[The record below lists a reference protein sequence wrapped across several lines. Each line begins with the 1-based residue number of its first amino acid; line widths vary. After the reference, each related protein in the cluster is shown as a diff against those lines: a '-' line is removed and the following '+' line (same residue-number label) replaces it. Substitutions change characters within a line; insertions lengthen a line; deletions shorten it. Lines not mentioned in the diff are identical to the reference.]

1 MMKIIF
7 FVLFSIIII
16 INPTSPPEPEKPCIV
31 IPEPAI
37 MKSINNRAIIHPP
50 FVAKKRLEENN
61 ADTIIEKST
70 VIVKF
75 LENNKIEEHH
85 QIIFRAE
92 NLPSGN
98 IYSSKNFIISLDEGQ
113 HLENIKSFCEKLEN
127 SDDTP
132 NNNICES
139 SISKLDDFYIFLYTF
154 KLFNNEHIIINYSYE
169 IIKSVPEVLF
179 RQESILIPDYSRGFC
194 DYTFIIPEGYISLG
208 LKENKLTKKY
218 EDTYVYYNNCP
229 GNALTETIRFTPKEN
244 IWKANIGLFSELSQG
259 FTEKVQISFPK
270 YYQGGK
276 INESYYKIFP
286 LTDEFKQS
294 DIFFDDLYYQIK
306 MSVANKKKIGLN
318 IYTAFKNKLGEEFR
332 VNLPETFY
340 TIDEK
345 HIDPTIKDKAQRI
358 LLDDEAYKGYPDYYK
373 IGKFVNSYLGYN
385 EKYASKVYTPIEIY
399 YLKAGVSE
407 HFTLLYN
414 AMLNAIGIK
423 TLYVEGWA
431 FKKNDISGNNNTF
444 KHTWTAA
451 FIDGKW
457 LELDATW
464 DLFEGVSSGHI
475 LKSFF
480 KDEVFYTFNEKEGI
494 KPNCEQIY
502 SIQMSNNMKDL
513 EDPFIPEIIVNSYMN
528 KNDNIQKNENDKTK
542 NNETINYE
550 EKKDHEKKNNV
561 TENFDEIEKG
571 NISAYNVS
579 VTTNVIIIKEP
590 GTDKKQ
596 DSNLNDIIT
605 ENIKS
610 IDKNNSDD
618 ITSVSQ
624 GNDKNQNGLLNEKN
638 LNNEAKFENGSVFL
652 LFLIFLY
659 FF

>member
-1 MMKIIF
+1 MMKILF

-179 RQESILIPDYSRGFC
+179 RHESILIPDYSRGFC

-208 LKENKLTKKY
+208 LKGNKLTKKY

-286 LTDEFKQS
+286 LTDEFKGS

-306 MSVANKKKIGLN
+306 MSAANKKKIGLN
-318 IYTAFKNKLGEEFR
+318 IYTAFKNKLDEEFR

-358 LLDDEAYKGYPDYYK
+358 LLDDEAYR
-373 IGKFVNSYLGYN
+373 V
-385 EKYASKVYTPIEIY
+385 
-399 YLKAGVSE
+399 
-407 HFTLLYN
+407 
-414 AMLNAIGIK
+414 
-423 TLYVEGWA
+423 
-431 FKKNDISGNNNTF
+431 
-444 KHTWTAA
+444 
-451 FIDGKW
+451 
-457 LELDATW
+457 
-464 DLFEGVSSGHI
+464 I
-475 LKSFF
+475 L
-480 KDEVFYTFNEKEGI
+480 
-494 KPNCEQIY
+494 
-502 SIQMSNNMKDL
+502 
-513 EDPFIPEIIVNSYMN
+513 
-528 KNDNIQKNENDKTK
+528 
-542 NNETINYE
+542 
-550 EKKDHEKKNNV
+550 
-561 TENFDEIEKG
+561 
-571 NISAYNVS
+571 
-579 VTTNVIIIKEP
+579 IIIKLE
-590 GTDKKQ
+590 
-596 DSNLNDIIT
+596 NL
-605 ENIKS
+605 
-610 IDKNNSDD
+610 
-618 ITSVSQ
+618 
-624 GNDKNQNGLLNEKN
+624 
-638 LNNEAKFENGSVFL
+638 
-652 LFLIFLY
+652 
-659 FF
+659 